1 MTTTIDQIRGLRADR
16 DALLQIT
23 EGLRPEQWGAPSGC
37 AGWTTKDLVSHLGS
51 LFWAVVDGS
60 VNPDTSG
67 LEVEEA
73 AAVQVEARRALDA
86 VEVLADYEDVSAR
99 ALEALAV
106 VATLDM
112 DVPFSDF
119 ESYPAS
125 VVPLAFCFDHYTHI
139 RFDLVTPRGSVDA
152 LPPPSDALRL
162 APTLDWIQVALPQ
175 QNPGALA
182 AFPGRIDLVVSGPGG
197 RTISLGG
204 GTLVATVES
213 DGPGFVRWVT
223 RRGEWD
229 DLGVKAEGSS
239 EALEVA
245 RSIKVY

>member
-1 MTTTIDQIRGLRADR
+1 MTTTADQIRGLRADR
-16 DALLQIT
+16 DALLQIVQ
-23 EGLRPEQWGAPSGC
+23 ELRPEQWEAPSGC
-37 AGWTTKDLVSHLGS
+37 AGWNTKDLVSHLGS

-73 AAVQVEARRALDA
+73 ASVQVEARRSLNPA
-86 VEVLADYEDVSAR
+86 EVLADYEEVSSR
-99 ALEALAV
+99 ALEALAA
-106 VATLDM
+106 VAALDI
-112 DVPFSDF
+112 DIPFSDF

-125 VVPLAFCFDHYTHI
+125 AVPLAFCFDHYTHI

-152 LPPPSDALRL
+152 VPPPSDALRV
-162 APTLDWIQVALPQ
+162 APTLDWIQVALQQ
-175 QNPGALA
+175 QNPDALA
-182 AFPGRIDLVVSGPGG
+182 ALPGRIDLVVTGPGG
-197 RTISLGG
+197 RTISFGR

-213 DGPGFVRWVT
+213 DGPAFVRWVT

-239 EALEVA
+239 EALAVA